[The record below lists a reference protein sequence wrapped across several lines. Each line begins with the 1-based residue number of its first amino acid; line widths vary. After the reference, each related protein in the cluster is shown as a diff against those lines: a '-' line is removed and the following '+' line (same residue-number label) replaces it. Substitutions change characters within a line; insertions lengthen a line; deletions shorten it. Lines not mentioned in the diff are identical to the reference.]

1 MSPAGPRGHTR
12 MTTATHVPG
21 PAHVPDLA
29 RTLVAEPHVAHLATL
44 LPDGSPHSVPVWV
57 AWEGERLAFL
67 TGPRSRKARNVDHDP
82 RVAVSVTHAERP
94 WEMAMLRG
102 RVVEVLVGATAWVVV
117 DRMSCAYTGAPYSRD
132 EDRVVF
138 LAEVEHATA
147 MSFG

>member
-1 MSPAGPRGHTR
+1 MSSTASPGRTR

-21 PAHVPDLA
+21 PAHLPELA

-94 WEMAMLRG
+94 WEMATLRG
-102 RVVEVLVGATAWVVV
+102 RVVQVLVGATGWVVV
-117 DRMSCAYTGAPYSRD
+117 DRMSCAYTGQPYPRD
-132 EDRVVF
+132 EERVVF
-138 LAEVEHATA
+138 LVDVERATA
-147 MSFG
+147 TSFA